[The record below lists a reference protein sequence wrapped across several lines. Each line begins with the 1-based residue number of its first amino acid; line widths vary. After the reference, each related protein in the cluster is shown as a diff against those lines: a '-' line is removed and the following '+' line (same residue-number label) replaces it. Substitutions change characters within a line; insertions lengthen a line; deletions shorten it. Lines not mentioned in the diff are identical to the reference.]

1 MRFLCSI
8 FLALFVCIGLFFG
21 MHLMTS
27 SSSNELNEHTQTR
40 HLVYLMDKKET
51 NLERKKRIKPPK
63 PIKKEF
69 LKKIK
74 VAKTDTKP
82 KTQENI
88 KIKTF
93 KPMMK
98 MDLSDISS
106 LKGIQVEM
114 SNSYL
119 DANLLNALRRVNPKY
134 PRRAKIRKQAG
145 FVNLAFEIGK
155 NGLVSNVK
163 ILKSKPTGVFERSAT
178 KAIKKWKFK
187 PNELSRNASITFN
200 FRLAQ

>member
-1 MRFLCSI
+1 MRLFCSI
-8 FLALFVCIGLFFG
+8 FLAFFICVGLFFG
-21 MHLMTS
+21 MNLMTS
-27 SSSNELNEHTQTR
+27 SSSNELNKHSQTR

-51 NLERKKRIKPPK
+51 NLEIKKRIKPPK

-74 VAKTDTKP
+74 VAKTDIKP

-93 KPMMK
+93 KPMIK

-106 LKGIQVEM
+106 LKGVQVEM
-114 SNSYL
+114 NNSYL
-119 DANLLNALRRVNPKY
+119 DANLLNPLRRVNPKY
-134 PRRAKIRKQAG
+134 PRRAKIRKLAG
-145 FVNLAFEIGK
+145 FVNLTFEIGK
-155 NGLVSNVK
+155 KGLVSNVK
-163 ILKSKPTGVFERSAT
+163 ILESKPSGVFERSAT

-187 PNELSRNASITFN
+187 PNEFSRNASITFN